1 MTLFLVGI
9 GPGGGSDMTDRAR
22 AALAASD
29 LIVGYT
35 VYVDLL
41 RSDFPD
47 KELRSTPM
55 RREVERTRMAL
66 AEAAAGRTVAL
77 VCSGDP
83 GVYGMAGLCLE
94 LAPEFPPIDIEMVAG
109 VTAATAAAAA
119 LGAPLM
125 HDFAVVSLSDLLT
138 PWTLIEAR
146 LDAAARADFVICLYN
161 PSSRSRSDYLQR
173 ACDVLLR
180 SKSSATLCGIA
191 RNIGRNGDDA
201 RMLTLGEL
209 HTASVDMF
217 TTVIVGSSATR
228 SIEGRMVTPRGYGLE
243 GR

>member
-1 MTLFLVGI
+1 MTE
-9 GPGGGSDMTDRAR
+9 RAR

-41 RSDFPD
+41 RADFPD
-47 KELRSTPM
+47 KELRATPM
-55 RREVERTRMAL
+55 RCEVERARMAL

-83 GVYGMAGLCLE
+83 GVYGMAGLCFE
-94 LAPEFPPIDIEMVAG
+94 LASEFPPVDIEVVAG

-125 HDFAVVSLSDLLT
+125 HDFAVISLSDLLT
-138 PWTLIEAR
+138 PWELIEAR

-161 PSSRSRSDYLQR
+161 PSSRSRADYLQR

-180 SKSSATLCGIA
+180 LKSPATACGYA
-191 RNIGRNGDDA
+191 RNVGRTGEKV
-201 RMLTLGEL
+201 RTLTLGEL
-209 HTASVDMF
+209 RGAPADMF
-217 TTVIVGSSATR
+217 MTVLVGNSSTR
-228 SIEGRMVTPRGYGLE
+228 FIGGRMVTPRGYGVE

>member
-1 MTLFLVGI
+1 MMLFLVGI
-9 GPGGGSDMTDRAR
+9 GPGGGPDMTERAR

-41 RSDFPD
+41 RADFSD
-47 KELRSTPM
+47 KELRATPM
-55 RREVERTRMAL
+55 RCEVERARMAL

-83 GVYGMAGLCLE
+83 GVYGMAGLCFE
-94 LAPEFPPIDIEMVAG
+94 LAPEFPPVDIEVVAG

-125 HDFAVVSLSDLLT
+125 HDFAVISLSDLLT
-138 PWTLIEAR
+138 PWELIEAR

-161 PSSRSRSDYLQR
+161 PSSRSRADYLQR
-173 ACDVLLR
+173 ACDALLR
-180 SKSSATLCGIA
+180 SKSPATACGYA
-191 RNIGRNGDDA
+191 RNVGRAGEEV
-201 RMLTLGEL
+201 RTLTLGEL
-209 HTASVDMF
+209 RGAPADMF
-217 TTVIVGSSATR
+217 MTVLVGNSSTR
-228 SIEGRMVTPRGYGLE
+228 FIGGRMVTPRGYGLE
-243 GR
+243 GS